1 MKNTMKNMLVVLV
14 ILSTLTTAVNAGN
27 IGPAVTNIAK
37 TVEDVAYQVTVAI
50 TSPTEN
56 QRFGNTSVDVTYETT
71 NASDSAT
78 KKYSLNGGAL
88 TDIGSNPFTVTGVDN
103 GASDGGQTNTVLINV
118 TDPVNGSAEITR
130 TFKVDVTAPGQIS
143 GITSVKGT
151 NYVNWTW
158 INPTNTDFNNTI
170 VNVTKTSD
178 SSVIVPDTV
187 VLKPINYFNATG
199 LSPNTEYTISVKTED
214 DAPAP

>member
-1 MKNTMKNMLVVLV
+1 MKNRMKNMLVALV

-27 IGPAVTNIAK
+27 IGTAVTNAA
-37 TVEDVAYQVTVAI
+37 TTLSEVVYQVTVAI
-50 TSPTEN
+50 TSPTDN
-56 QRFGNTSVDVTYETT
+56 QRFGTTSVSVGYETT
-71 NASDSAT
+71 NASSSAT

-88 TDIGSNPFTVTGVDN
+88 TDVPSNPFVVTGVDT
-103 GASDGGQTNTVLINV
+103 GATDGGKINTVLINV
-118 TDPVNGSAEITR
+118 TDPVNGSAETTR
-130 TFKVDVTAPGQIS
+130 QFKVDITPPGQIT

-158 INPTNTDFNNTI
+158 VNPTNSDFNNTI

-178 SSVIVPDTV
+178 SSVVIPDTV